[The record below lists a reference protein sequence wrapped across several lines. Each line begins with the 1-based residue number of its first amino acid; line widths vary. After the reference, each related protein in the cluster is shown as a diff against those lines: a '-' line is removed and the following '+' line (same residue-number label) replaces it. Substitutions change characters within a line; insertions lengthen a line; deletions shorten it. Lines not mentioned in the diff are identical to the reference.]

1 MLGAISWNDVLCDAE
16 FNVGIFA
23 VIKATIQATKF
34 TTMSELFVASSYL
47 SALFFKLAWSVFT
60 SHKGL
65 SQCLQAV

>member
-47 SALFFKLAWSVFT
+47 SALFLN
-60 SHKGL
+60 
-65 SQCLQAV
+65 